1 MLPEKNGT
9 IQIIVA
15 LLLDF
20 KLQSDLGQFGEMW
33 ISEAQ
38 AQLLNHNDFFSHFNK
53 VMVKVIKPEM
63 VTAQRVG
70 LKIMGK
76 IIKCK
81 WDWGKWANPPPSMWK
96 ENKGTSLNTVMR
108 QWANK

>member
-15 LLLDF
+15 GLPLDF
-20 KLQSDLGQFGEMW
+20 KLQSDLGQFGEMR

-38 AQLLNHNDFFSHFNK
+38 AHLLNHNYFFSHFNK
-53 VMVKVIKPEM
+53 VMAKVIKPEM

-81 WDWGKWANPPPSMWK
+81 
-96 ENKGTSLNTVMR
+96 
-108 QWANK
+108 